1 MAHKRYN
8 TAYYQRVR
16 KQVLERDYYTCH
28 YCSQEATTVDHLI
41 PISKGGTDEAS
52 NMVAACNPCN
62 SGKRDRL
69 EAPRI
74 NALGGTFF
82 ERTGRP
88 TTPIGKIF
96 PENGS
101 AKHYLD

>member
-8 TAYYQRVR
+8 SAYYQRVR
-16 KQVLERDYYTCH
+16 KQVLERDYFTCH

-41 PISKGGTDEAS
+41 PISKGGTDEAT
-52 NMVAACNPCN
+52 NMVAACNKCN
-62 SGKRDRL
+62 SGKRDRI
-69 EAPRI
+69 APS
-74 NALGGTFF
+74 FF
-82 ERTGRP
+82 ERTGTP

>member
-8 TAYYQRVR
+8 SQYYQRTR
-16 KQVLERDYYTCH
+16 LAVLQRDYYTCH
-28 YCSQEATTVDHLI
+28 YCGQEANTVDHLI

-52 NMVAACNPCN
+52 NMVAACNKCN
-62 SGKRDRL
+62 SGKRDRI
-69 EAPRI
+69 AP
-74 NALGGTFF
+74 TFF
-82 ERTGRP
+82 ERNGTP